1 MADTVEYAADQSAQM
16 SNMKQNGAA
25 SPARAKSTAV
35 AASAD
40 APVPQ
45 ESSFQNLR
53 QKIEGN
59 LKKTQE
65 KSKDKKGASKQKGTR
80 DSAPQDPTSADSRGK
95 KRSRNGDLK
104 EQSSKPQSTTKPKMN
119 GTGSKV
125 EENVDLDLKAIVA
138 ELGGTEEDIDLI
150 DGAISDSDLEGQDA
164 QPAATEQHESKKGK
178 TLESGMANILK
189 EIALVRDTYEESD
202 SDEEANTKVNGSADS
217 ARPDTDDKLSRIQKD
232 DDEIK
237 FKSASAELQN
247 GKIKKAKLRC
257 SPRPDWFTHDLPGF
271 DTSKGPP
278 YTPSPGS
285 VEQLHSHA
293 RVLLQTENDMFKST
307 QLSSSSQAFYNTVIA
322 SGTLSDKISA
332 LTLAVQESP
341 LHNMKA
347 LEALLGLAQKRSR
360 SQAVDVLRAL
370 KDLFAQGS
378 MLPSDRKLCTFAAQ
392 PGLLVALGQTVSW
405 KRGDHLPVGVEE
417 AHLIVWAYEDWL
429 KEQYFEVLKVLE
441 TWCNDEVEFA
451 KTRATSYI
459 YELLKEKPEQE
470 ANLLRLLV
478 NKLGDPVKKI
488 ASQASYLIMQL
499 LANHPAMKEIVISA
513 IDKDFI
519 FKPGQ
524 TTHARYYAAVTLNQ
538 TALSMNEEAVA
549 VKLLDVYF
557 GLFKLLL
564 RPGEDKKESAPP
576 KSTSRHQR
584 QRKQAASMPSTDQED
599 ELREKLISAILTGV
613 NRAYPYCGTD
623 HQKFNEHLDTL
634 FQVTHS
640 ANFNTSIQAMLLI
653 QQLISNTAASSD
665 RFYRTLYESLLDPR
679 LLSSSKQQLYLNLLH
694 RSLKADVNQKRV
706 KAFAKRILQFLSLQ
720 DPSFICGAFFLLK
733 DLEKTF
739 PSLATILDQPEDH
752 DDDDDDE
759 VFRDTD
765 VHPDRMPID
774 RPTVDSTS
782 YDPTKRDPSH
792 ANADTSCLWDIL
804 PYLAHYHPA
813 VTVSADHFVDHK
825 ALPGKPDLTLHTLIH
840 FLDRFVY
847 KNAKL
852 SDTTKMR
859 GSSIMQ
865 PMANEDT
872 RSVLVS
878 STGPRRL
885 PVNSAEFLAK
895 QDGDIA
901 AEDAFFH
908 QYFKTLGKSGTPAK
922 KAKKPKDVD
931 EADEGSDDEDE
942 VWRAMMNN
950 APDLEG
956 LDEDDDDGFSDMEG
970 FEEAMDDEEGE
981 DQDEE
986 PASDADMVMEDD
998 DGSVDIEA
1006 GIFDDSEDEADG
1018 VNAADGDT
1026 DKDESDFEG
1035 LSDEDAAKDKKPSQK
1050 TIQKREDRDR
1060 KKKLKALPT
1069 FASAAD
1075 YQTMLDDE
1083 EDEDLG

>member
-1 MADTVEYAADQSAQM
+1 M
-16 SNMKQNGAA
+16 SNVKQSGAA
-25 SPARAKSTAV
+25 SPVQARSKN
-35 AASAD
+35 AAMSAD
-40 APVPQ
+40 VPLPQ

-59 LKKTQE
+59 LKKTQS
-65 KSKDKKGASKQKGTR
+65 KSKDKKGVTRQREGRGT
-80 DSAPQDPTSADSRGK
+80 APQATADSRGK
-95 KRSRNGDLK
+95 KRSRNGELK
-104 EQSSKPQSTTKPKMN
+104 EQADRPQSTIKPKVN
-119 GTGSKV
+119 GTSSKV
-125 EENVDLDLKAIVA
+125 GESLDPDLKAIVA

-150 DGAISDSDLEGQDA
+150 DGAISDSDLEGQDV
-164 QPAATEQHESKKGK
+164 QPAATDQNESKKGK

-189 EIALVRDTYEESD
+189 EIALVRDTYKDDD
-202 SDEEANTKVNGSADS
+202 SDDEPNLKVNGSADS
-217 ARPDTDDKLSRIQKD
+217 ARPDADDKLSRMQRD
-232 DDEIK
+232 DDVIK

-257 SPRPDWFTHDLPGF
+257 SPRPDWFSHDLPGF

-285 VEQLHSHA
+285 IEQLHRHA
-293 RVLLQTENDMFKST
+293 RTLLQTENDMFKST

-341 LHNMKA
+341 LHNVKA

-378 MLPSDRKLCTFAAQ
+378 MLPSDRKLYTFATQ
-392 PGLLVALGQTVSW
+392 PGLLVTLGQTRTWS
-405 KRGDHLPVGVEE
+405 RGDHLPVGLEE

-470 ANLLRLLV
+470 ANLLRLLI

-499 LANHPAMKEIVISA
+499 LGNHPAMKEIVISA
-513 IDKDFI
+513 VDKDFI

-538 TALSMNEEAVA
+538 TALSMSEEAVA
-549 VKLLDVYF
+549 VKLLDIYF

-564 RPGEDKKESAPP
+564 RPGEDKKEFAPP

-584 QRKQAASMPSTDQED
+584 QRKQAASMPSTDQAD

-653 QQLISNTAASSD
+653 QQLISNTTAPSD

-706 KAFAKRILQFLSLQ
+706 KAFAKRILQFLTLQ
-720 DPSFICGAFFLLK
+720 EPSFICGSFFLLK

-752 DDDDDDE
+752 EDDE
-759 VFRDTD
+759 EEVFQDTD

-774 RPTVDSTS
+774 QPNMDSTS

-792 ANADTSCLWDIL
+792 ANADTSCLWDII

-813 VTVSADHFVDHK
+813 VTVSADHILDHK

-852 SDTTKMR
+852 ADTTKMR

-878 STGPRRL
+878 SAGPRRL

-895 QDGDIA
+895 QDGDVA

-922 KAKKPKDVD
+922 KAKQPRDADEEDVD
-931 EADEGSDDEDE
+931 SDDEDE
-942 VWRAMMNN
+942 VWKAMMNN

-956 LDEDDDDGFSDMEG
+956 LDEDDSDEFSDMEA
-970 FEEAMDDEEGE
+970 FEEVMDDEGGAGEEGQGGE
-981 DQDEE
+981 LD
-986 PASDADMVMEDD
+986 SDADVVMEDD
-998 DGSVDIEA
+998 DGSVDVEA
-1006 GIFDDSEDEADG
+1006 GIFDDSEDDTESA
-1018 VNAADGDT
+1018 NATGEHIG
-1026 DKDESDFEG
+1026 KDESDFEG
-1035 LSDEDAAKDKKPSQK
+1035 LSEEDNAKDRKPSKK

-1075 YQTMLDDE
+1075 YEKMLDNE